1 MPAHRSGRFRTL
13 KSSRMRLMTGFAPAA
28 AYSGVAILSFSD
40 IAVEFGAT
48 MLFRDV
54 TFTVGS
60 GERWGIVGR
69 NGAGKTSLF
78 RLITGALTP
87 TRGTIAR
94 QPGLRISLLDQ
105 DRDFGAAT
113 TVWEAAAAG
122 YRELLALEESLAR
135 QGERLAALG
144 DRVTEADL
152 ERYGADQERFAHG
165 GGYQLHARV
174 DAVLEGLGFP

>member
-1 MPAHRSGRFRTL
+1 
-13 KSSRMRLMTGFAPAA
+13 
-28 AYSGVAILSFSD
+28 
-40 IAVEFGAT
+40 
-48 MLFRDV
+48 
-54 TFTVGS
+54 
-60 GERWGIVGR
+60 
-69 NGAGKTSLF
+69 KTSLF

-94 QPGLRISLLDQ
+94 QPGPRISLLDQ

-113 TVWEAAAAG
+113 TVWEAAAGG

-152 ERYGADQERFAHG
+152 ERYGATRDAVSRRMLRLRDPARGAANGAGAG
-165 GGYQLHARV
+165 GGTAAQGGSEGGGLHRAQHRRPEERPGQGPPCATRATATALAPARRGGC
-174 DAVLEGLGFP
+174 AHAH